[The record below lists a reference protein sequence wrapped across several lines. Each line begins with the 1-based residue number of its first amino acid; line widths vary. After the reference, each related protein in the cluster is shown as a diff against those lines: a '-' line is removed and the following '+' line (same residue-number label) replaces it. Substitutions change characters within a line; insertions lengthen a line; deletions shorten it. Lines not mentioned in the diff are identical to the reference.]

1 MEVVN
6 ISHLTKNYGDIAV
19 VSDVSFDVKQGE
31 IFGLVGPNGAGKT
44 TLIEILEGLRVP
56 DSGQATV
63 LGLDPTR
70 QDSEPKERI
79 GGAAPDNLYS
89 TRHKSGRSP

>member
-44 TLIEILEGLRVP
+44 TLIEIL
-56 DSGQATV
+56 
-63 LGLDPTR
+63 
-70 QDSEPKERI
+70 
-79 GGAAPDNLYS
+79 
-89 TRHKSGRSP
+89 